1 MCDTV
6 VVGVVVFANNTRD
19 ITTSVSLEDR
29 LDNRDD
35 FYRQKSSFKGRH
47 RQFSEK
53 CGTLF
58 QINVRFTWYIFQ
70 G

>member
-1 MCDTV
+1 M
-6 VVGVVVFANNTRD
+6 VVGVVVFANNARD

-29 LDNRDD
+29 LDNHGD
-35 FYRQKSSFKGRH
+35 FYRQQSSFKGRH
-47 RQFSEK
+47 RQFSEQ
-53 CGTLF
+53 CGSLF

>member
-1 MCDTV
+1 M
-6 VVGVVVFANNTRD
+6 VVGVVVFVNNARD

-29 LDNRDD
+29 LDNRGD
-35 FYRQKSSFKGRH
+35 FYRQKSFFKGRH
-47 RQFSEK
+47 RQFSEQ

>member
-1 MCDTV
+1 MMD
-6 VVGVVVFANNTRD
+6 VVVFVNNARD
-19 ITTSVSLEDR
+19 ITTSVPLEDR
-29 LDNRDD
+29 LDNRGD

-47 RQFSEK
+47 RQFSEQ

-58 QINVRFTWYIFQ
+58 HINVHFTWYIFQ

>member
-1 MCDTV
+1 M
-6 VVGVVVFANNTRD
+6 VVFVNNARD
-19 ITTSVSLEDR
+19 ITTSDSLEDR
-29 LDNRDD
+29 LDNRGD

-47 RQFSEK
+47 RQFSEE
-53 CGTLF
+53 CETLF

>member
-1 MCDTV
+1 M
-6 VVGVVVFANNTRD
+6 VFANNARD

-29 LDNRDD
+29 LDNRGDFYRGD
-35 FYRQKSSFKGRH
+35 FYRQRSSFKGRH
-47 RQFSEK
+47 RHFSEK

-58 QINVRFTWYIFQ
+58 QINVRFMWYIFQ

>member
-1 MCDTV
+1 MV
-6 VVGVVVFANNTRD
+6 MGVVVFVNNARD

-29 LDNRDD
+29 LDNRGD
-35 FYRQKSSFKGRH
+35 FYREKSSFKGRH
-47 RQFSEK
+47 LQFSEQ

>member
-1 MCDTV
+1 MA
-6 VVGVVVFANNTRD
+6 VFANNARD

-29 LDNRDD
+29 MDNRGD
-35 FYRQKSSFKGRH
+35 FYRQKSSFKGQH

-58 QINVRFTWYIFQ
+58 QTNVRFTWYIFQ

>member
-1 MCDTV
+1 M
-6 VVGVVVFANNTRD
+6 VVFVNNARN
-19 ITTSVSLEDR
+19 ITTSVSPDDR
-29 LDNRDD
+29 LDNRGD

-47 RQFSEK
+47 RQFSDQ

-58 QINVRFTWYIFQ
+58 QINVRFACYIFQ

>member
-1 MCDTV
+1 MV
-6 VVGVVVFANNTRD
+6 MGMVVFVNNARD
-19 ITTSVSLEDR
+19 NTTSVSLEDR
-29 LDNRDD
+29 LDNRGD
-35 FYRQKSSFKGRH
+35 FYRQISAFRGRH

-53 CGTLF
+53 WGTLF